1 MEQAPDELKAPDAVA
16 ADARDALLVQR
27 ALREPEAF
35 GLIYER
41 FYPVILNYVFRRT
54 MSVSAAEEV
63 TSNTFF
69 KALRA
74 LPKYRSGEQP
84 IRSWLYAIATNE
96 MRMLWRWRKR
106 HPAVSLDELNA
117 SQRVLFEQ
125 HRGGAR
131 TQGGLEQHE
140 DRDQQLTDFAKLH
153 EALAR
158 LPQRYQTV
166 IALRYFEHL
175 TLEQIAGVIRKPVGS
190 VKSRLHRATAKLKS
204 AVQQSEAAAAATEHP
219 GTIRS
224 QFKPP
229 VSSERAVA
237 LDRGPVV
244 VGARV
249 RGARAGG
256 IGGAG

>member
-1 MEQAPDELKAPDAVA
+1 MEQQAPDELEALA
-16 ADARDALLVQR
+16 ADALLVQR
-27 ALREPEAF
+27 ALREPGGAEAF

-41 FYPVILNYVFRRT
+41 FYPVILNYAFRRT
-54 MSVSAAEEV
+54 MSISAAEEV

-106 HPAVSLDELNA
+106 HPALSLDELDA

-125 HRGGAR
+125 HRGG
-131 TQGGLEQHE
+131 LEQLRQHD

-204 AVQQSEAAAAATEHP
+204 AVQHAETTAATEHP

-224 QFKPP
+224 DFKPP
-229 VSSERAVA
+229 APSARTVA
-237 LDRGPVV
+237 RDRGPVV
-244 VGARV
+244 AR
-249 RGARAGG
+249 ARAGG